1 MRILYID
8 IDTLRADHLG
18 CYGYHRD
25 TSPNADKIAEE
36 GTIFTEAYTS
46 DAPCLPSRA
55 SLFTGKFG
63 IHNGIVGH
71 GGTAADLRIM
81 GKERGFIDQ
90 RIMNEFWVHKL
101 RQAGFYTV
109 SVSPYAERHG
119 AHWFYAGW
127 NEMFNPG
134 KQGHEIA
141 DDVYFYAEKWLNGH
155 AHEDNWMLHVNFW
168 DPHTP
173 YRTPES
179 FGEPF
184 KDDPPPSWLTQEI
197 IDEHRKSYG
206 PHSAREIHGFKSHR
220 SFKRAFPRIK
230 ITEMR
235 SVDDFKSWIDG
246 YDTGIR
252 YADHYVGELVQL
264 LKDKGIYDDTLIMI
278 SADHG
283 ENQGELNVYGDHCTA
298 DHFTNRVPLIV
309 RWPDKEWSKKYD
321 TFIYTND
328 MAATVLDGMGAT
340 IPGAWD
346 GESFYEEI
354 ESGEPFGRDFLVISQ
369 NAWSCQRSVRFDHW
383 LLIRTYHTGLKNFP
397 EYMLFDYEGD
407 YHMLNNVADK
417 YPEVRNKGITLLEKW
432 HKDMMEISDSR
443 VDPMWTVIR
452 EGGPSHTR
460 GGLEKYL
467 RRLKRTGREDIID
480 IIRERNEKYEA

>member
-25 TSPNADKIAEE
+25 TSPNIDKIAEE

-63 IHNGIVGH
+63 IHSGIVGH
-71 GGTAADLRIM
+71 GGTAADLPIL
-81 GKERGFIDQ
+81 GEERGFFDQ
-90 RIMNEFWVHKL
+90 RIFNEFWIHKL
-101 RQAGFYTV
+101 RQAGFYTA
-109 SVSPYAERHG
+109 SISPYAERHG

-141 DDVYFYAEKWLNGH
+141 EDVYPYAKQWLNEH
-155 AHEDNWMLHVNFW
+155 AEEDNWMLHVNFW

-184 KDDPPPSWLTQEI
+184 KDDPPPSWLTQGI
-197 IDEHRKSYG
+197 IDEQRKSYG
-206 PHSAREIHGFKSHR
+206 PHSAQEIHGFKSHS
-220 SFKRAFPRIK
+220 SFKRAFPRIE
-230 ITEMR
+230 ITEMT
-235 SVDDFKSWIDG
+235 SLNDFKSWIDG

-252 YADHYVGELVQL
+252 YADHYVGKIVRI
-264 LKDKGIYDDTLIMI
+264 LKEHNIFDDTLIMI

-283 ENQGELNVYGDHCTA
+283 ESQGELNIYGDHGTA
-298 DHFTNRVPLIV
+298 DHFVNRVPLIIK
-309 RWPDKEWSKKYD
+309 WPGKGWDSEYD
-321 TFIYTND
+321 NLIYTND
-328 MAATVLDGMGAT
+328 MAATILDGVNARV
-340 IPGAWD
+340 PKEWD
-346 GESFYEEI
+346 GESFFTEI
-354 ESGEPFGRDFLVISQ
+354 EQNKDFGRDYLVISQ
-369 NAWSCQRSVRFDHW
+369 NAWSCQRSVRFEDW

-397 EYMLFDYEGD
+397 EYMLFDLEND
-407 YHMLNNVADK
+407 YHMLNNLAK
-417 YPEVRNKGITLLEKW
+417 THPEILNKGLKLLEKW
-432 HKDMMEISDSR
+432 HKGMMERSDMET
-443 VDPMWTVIR
+443 DPMWTVIN

-460 GGLEKYL
+460 GELKKYL
-467 RRLKRTGREDIID
+467 RRLKRTGREDMIEVIKN
-480 IIRERNEKYEA
+480 RNEIYK